1 MPTKGALPLNVA
13 VVVLLGF
20 AFTGASVRVSSPL
33 SAYPANAHYFLFRG
47 KATVLVTSGEHYGGV
62 INRDFNY
69 VPYLDELQRNHLNLT
84 RIWAGPYR
92 EVAGSFNIA
101 DNTLAPKPGSF
112 VAPWIR
118 SKAHG
123 AADGLNR
130 FDLKR
135 WNPAYFLRLHDF
147 IQQAARRGIV
157 VEVNLFCPYY
167 EQSMWQVS
175 PLNARNNV
183 NAIGNVSRT
192 EALTM
197 RNPRLLAVQ
206 DAMVRKIVT
215 ELNPFDNV
223 YYEICNEPYFGG
235 VTLDWQQH
243 ISAVVASTEE
253 HLPHRHLISQNV
265 SNGSVLVEIPL
276 PNVSILNFHYSR
288 PPDSVTMNYSLD
300 RAIGNNE
307 TGFDGQADAIYRIQ
321 GWDFLVAGGALY
333 NNLDY
338 SFTVGHESGDFR
350 YSSKT
355 PGGGSPALRK
365 QLGILKN
372 LFDSMDLTGMRPSDS
387 LAKSTGAAPASMR
400 VLASPDNYI
409 VYIHEG
415 RIKPDS
421 TPKYVVDASPH
432 KRSLSLNLPAGIYE
446 QTWINTKTGV
456 TENESRV
463 RHPGGERVFQSPTYS
478 EDTALTVRR
487 IPAERP
493 APTR

>member
-1 MPTKGALPLNVA
+1 MKSNFIPFLLVLVGITKGVA
-13 VVVLLGF
+13 
-20 AFTGASVRVSSPL
+20 AEPL
-33 SAYPANAHYFLFRG
+33 SLHPRNPHYFLFRG
-47 KATVLVTSGEHYGGV
+47 KATVLVTSGEHYGSV

-69 VPYLDELQRNHLNLT
+69 VAYLEELQRNHLNLT
-84 RIWAGPYR
+84 RIWVGPYR

-101 DNTLAPKPGSF
+101 DNTLAPKPGS
-112 VAPWIR
+112 VVTPWVR
-118 SKAHG
+118 SLSPG

-130 FDLKR
+130 FDLKQ
-135 WNPAYFLRLHDF
+135 WNPAYFIRLHDF
-147 IQQAARRGIV
+147 VQQAALRGIV

-183 NAIGNVSRT
+183 NAIGNVPRP

-197 RNPRLLAVQ
+197 RNPGLLTIE
-206 DAMVRKIVT
+206 DAMVRKIAA

-243 ISAVVASTEE
+243 ISTVLASTEE
-253 HLPHRHLISQNV
+253 HLSNRHLISQNV
-265 SNGSVLVEIPL
+265 SNGSRPVDNPL
-276 PNVSILNFHYSR
+276 SNISVLNFHYSR
-288 PPDSVTMNYSLD
+288 PPDSVAMNYALN

-307 TGFDGQADAIYRIQ
+307 TGFDGQADATYRIQ

-365 QLGILKN
+365 QLGILKDV
-372 LFDSMDLTGMRPSDS
+372 FDSMDLTRMSPANS

-400 VLASPDNYI
+400 VLASADDYI
-409 VYIHEG
+409 IYVHEG
-415 RIKPDS
+415 RIKVHEGRIKADS

-432 KRSLSLNLPAGIYE
+432 KRALSLSLPAGIYE

-456 TENESRV
+456 AENESRI
-463 RHPGGERVFQSPTYS
+463 RHPGGEHVFQSPTYS
-478 EDTALTVRR
+478 EDTVLTVRR
-487 IPAERP
+487 IRAERP
-493 APTR
+493 APIR